1 MEDLRAV
8 HALTTGGAV
17 LPEVEALIALQSEDA
32 GIYALEDRLAALQP
46 RLDDLARERERLV
59 ENLART
65 RQTAETESAHHREM
79 QDRLLQH
86 RQLQDRNQATLDH
99 LTRPKEAAAAMSQL
113 ETSRRLMAEAET
125 DAHGASSRMNEM
137 RASIQHQETVIAA
150 LESSQDV
157 VRAEIL
163 GERAEIEGTLEV
175 ARAKRE
181 AVAAR
186 VPRAMLAKYDRV
198 RGRKRAGAV
207 FPLRGGSCG
216 SCDTAIPLQRRNV
229 MQRSGEIEMC
239 EGCGVLLYA
248 TG

>member
-1 MEDLRAV
+1 M
-8 HALTTGGAV
+8 
-17 LPEVEALIALQSEDA
+17 LPEVEALIALQGEDA
-32 GIYALEDRLAALQP
+32 EIYTLEDRLAALQP

-65 RQTAETESAHHREM
+65 RQTADTESAHHREM
-79 QDRLLQH
+79 QDRLSQH

-125 DAHGASSRMNEM
+125 DAQGASHRLNEL
-137 RASIQHQETVIAA
+137 RGSIQHQEAVIAA
-150 LESSQDV
+150 LESAQAV
-157 VRAEIL
+157 VRSEIL
-163 GERAEIEGTLEV
+163 AERQQIEGALRE
-175 ARAKRE
+175 AQAKRE
-181 AVAAR
+181 GVAVK
-186 VPRAMLAKYDRV
+186 VPRPMLAKYDRV

-207 FPLRGGSCG
+207 YALRGGACG

-229 MQRSGEIEMC
+229 MQRTGEIEMC

-248 TG
+248 IG